1 MTSVCLECRTSTL
14 SVADDDTMGLS
25 TAVRLCGSFHQVTNA
40 DEAGEHD
47 EDDDYEVIELGDK
60 RISIRTSVLE
70 EKATACNMLY
80 CYANELKEG
89 FYPYVEP
96 VMQLM
101 LPLLKF
107 YVHEEVSTRAYGGE
121 DHVKD
126 VCLRGSVCVSAAC
139 VRDVK
144 ERSTIV

>member
-1 MTSVCLECRTSTL
+1 MGWECGNRL
-14 SVADDDTMGLS
+14 QAW
-25 TAVRLCGSFHQVTNA
+25 ARLCKCLGAEFLPYLPTVMPPLLHSADLKADLKVFNA

-47 EDDDYEVIELGDK
+47 DDDDYEVIELGDK

-107 YVHEEVSTRAYGGE
+107 YVHEEVSA
-121 DHVKD
+121 
-126 VCLRGSVCVSAAC
+126 RGQTK
-139 VRDVK
+139 RG
-144 ERSTIV
+144 

>member
-1 MTSVCLECRTSTL
+1 VSSPTVCRREYSTLCDECRTSSL
-14 SVADDDTMGLS
+14 SVADNGAMGLS
-25 TAVRLCGSFHQVTNA
+25 AALRLVHQVTSA

-107 YVHEEVSTRAYGGE
+107 YVHEEVRARA
-121 DHVKD
+121 D
-126 VCLRGSVCVSAAC
+126 
-139 VRDVK
+139 
-144 ERSTIV
+144 